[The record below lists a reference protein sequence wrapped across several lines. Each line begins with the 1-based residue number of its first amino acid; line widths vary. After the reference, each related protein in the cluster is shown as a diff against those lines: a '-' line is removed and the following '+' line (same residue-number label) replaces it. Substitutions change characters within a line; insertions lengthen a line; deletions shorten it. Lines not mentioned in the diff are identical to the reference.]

1 MLLIFFSLI
10 KVAGSILG
18 GENSCR
24 LLENSFRSPDKM
36 SQKKLKGI
44 LTYLE
49 KRNEKAMFIG
59 RLYFPVFFV
68 YVAQKC
74 FVISIKLFKMFII

>member
-1 MLLIFFSLI
+1 MLAAFWVGKIL
-10 KVAGSILG
+10 AGSWKTVSDLLTK
-18 GENSCR
+18 CR
-24 LLENSFRSPDKM
+24 K
-36 SQKKLKGI
+36 KKLKGI

-74 FVISIKLFKMFII
+74 FVISLKLFKMFII

>member
-1 MLLIFFSLI
+1 
-10 KVAGSILG
+10 
-18 GENSCR
+18 
-24 LLENSFRSPDKM
+24 M

-74 FVISIKLFKMFII
+74 FVISLKLFKMFII